1 MVMFVVNNW
10 NIGVLVNE
18 VIKFFNSI
26 ERGLIIVLQSKA
38 ALDIIGNKIPIVKE
52 LSNSHRLV
60 LVSCTNMNID
70 LVVMRARKAHKVKN
84 VGVDSKILD
93 GIGGHRRVRRGELV
107 ERTGMKSKTLT
118 NRSSIITTLTKHSS
132 NLLNIRKVVN
142 TILGSPREHIG
153 GHTIKL
159 DIVGSIPNKDGIE
172 ITNILVSKLSGIID
186 TTLVKGLADHSA
198 VGSNTG
204 LCREFGKLM
213 NDASEAKIGRQEKPS
228 KDRVSKEG

>member
-1 MVMFVVNNW
+1 MMMVIKYNW
-10 NIGVLVNE
+10 NVGVLVNE
-18 VIKFFNSI
+18 IIKFFSSV

-38 ALDIIGNKIPIVKE
+38 GLNIVGNKIPIIKE

-84 VGVDSKILD
+84 IGVDSKILD

-142 TILGSPREHIG
+142 TILGSPRDHIG
-153 GHTIKL
+153 RHTIKL
-159 DIVGSIPNKDGIE
+159 DIVSSIPNKDGIK
-172 ITNILVSKLSGIID
+172 VII
-186 TTLVKGLADHSA
+186 VIA
-198 VGSNTG
+198 VGNWRG
-204 LCREFGKLM
+204 
-213 NDASEAKIGRQEKPS
+213 
-228 KDRVSKEG
+228 

>member
-1 MVMFVVNNW
+1 MVMFVINNW

-84 VGVDSKILD
+84 IGVDSKIFD
-93 GIGGHRRVRRGELV
+93 GIGCHRRVRRGELV
-107 ERTGMKSKTLT
+107 ERTGMKTKTLT
-118 NRSSIITTLTKHSS
+118 NRGSVVTTLAKHSS

-172 ITNILVSKLSGIID
+172 VTNILVSKLSSIVD
-186 TTLVKGLADHSA
+186 TTLVKGLANHSA
-198 VGSNTG
+198 IGS
-204 LCREFGKLM
+204 
-213 NDASEAKIGRQEKPS
+213 DAELSGTLRKTHVDAGIAKVSRQEKPS
-228 KDRVSKEG
+228 KEIVSLEG